1 MKYCRYCGAA
11 MPDHAGFCPNC
22 GRQEETAANSEPRNQ
37 GFNGN
42 PYQPPVN
49 GYVPFENAAPCSGMA
64 VASMVLGIISMFIN
78 PLTIL
83 GILALIL
90 GLVALP
96 QTAGGV
102 RRGRGMA
109 IAGIILGCI
118 AVIYFIWAMANYNVL
133 MSLLFQ

>member
-1 MKYCRYCGAA
+1 MFRSR
-11 MPDHAGFCPNC
+11 MPPP
-22 GRQEETAANSEPRNQ
+22 TAVWQWHTAV
-37 GFNGN
+37 GG
-42 PYQPPVN
+42 
-49 GYVPFENAAPCSGMA
+49 GMA

>member
-37 GFNGN
+37 
-42 PYQPPVN
+42 PPVH
-49 GYVPFENAAPCSGMA
+49 GYVPYESAAPYSGVA
-64 VASMVLGIISMFIN
+64 VACMVLGIISMFIN

>member
-49 GYVPFENAAPCSGMA
+49 GYVPYENAAPY
-64 VASMVLGIISMFIN
+64 ISMFIN